1 MSSFE
6 TLNEMDPAARAVAEV
21 RARQAGM
28 SIGKWLD
35 YLVYEQ
41 ASQQHGTWP
50 RHLGGGV
57 VSFRPEFAVGSS
69 LMVTGVQ
76 SNLDYHLDL
85 LTLAPV
91 HLAGKEDS
99 RIEAGHIAFG
109 VSVADQARAAQAS
122 EASAMYFVAA
132 FPPRISHAA
141 MLLSAA
147 FAESEEGFRRPT
159 TKSRAPRKAAHT
171 WYDTIVA
178 SCLHHSREVRSAL
191 LHRWTPHGRA
201 ERLWDTA
208 FVTLCDLTPARR
220 ELLALL
226 HSDRGKASAELA
238 RYVELATRQ
247 FELSAKLLGEVDD
260 DAPPQSTDEHRFR
273 QLRSDLLAR
282 AGGGLSLTEGAA
294 LLGISR
300 QALHKR
306 IKAGTAL
313 AMMDADELVLPRF
326 QWLIDSDNDNKVV
339 ALPGLVD
346 IVRIFGRAGGWSA
359 LQFLL
364 DPDPNLGKPPIEA
377 LHEGAVPA
385 VVTAARSY
393 LGLDEG

>member
-35 YLVYEQ
+35 SLVYGQ
-41 ASQQHGTWP
+41 ASQQHGASL

-57 VSFRPEFAVGSS
+57 VSYQPEFAAGSS
-69 LMVTGVQ
+69 LMVTGVN
-76 SNLDYHLDL
+76 SNLDYHLGFP
-85 LTLAPV
+85 TAAAI
-91 HLAGKEDS
+91 HLPEEEAR
-99 RIEAGHIAFG
+99 RIEAAQIAVG
-109 VSVADQARAAQAS
+109 VSAADQARAIQIS
-122 EASAMYFVAA
+122 EASALHFVAA

-141 MLLSAA
+141 LLLSAA
-147 FAESEEGFRRPT
+147 FAESEEGFSRPT
-159 TKSRAPRKAAHT
+159 IKSRTSRKAAHT
-171 WYDTIVA
+171 WYEAIVA

-191 LHRWTPHGRA
+191 LHRWSPHGRA

-208 FVTLCDLTPARR
+208 FLTLCDLTPARR
-220 ELLALL
+220 ELVALL

-260 DAPPQSTDEHRFR
+260 DTPPQSASELRFR

-282 AGGGLSLTEGAA
+282 AGGGLSLTEGSA
-294 LLGISR
+294 LLGITR

-306 IKAGTAL
+306 IKSGTAM
-313 AMMDADELVLPRF
+313 AMMDADELVLPKC
-326 QWLIDSDNDNKVV
+326 QWLIDSGNKVA
-339 ALPGLVD
+339 ALPGLTN

-385 VVTAARSY
+385 VVAAARSY
-393 LGLDEG
+393 LGLNEG

>member
-35 YLVYEQ
+35 NLVYEQ
-41 ASQQHGTWP
+41 ASQHHGAWP
-50 RHLGGGV
+50 RHIGGGV
-57 VSFRPEFAVGSS
+57 VSYRPELAAGSS
-69 LMVTGVQ
+69 VMVTGVH
-76 SNLDYHLDL
+76 SNLDYHLDF
-85 LTLAPV
+85 LTVAPL
-91 HLAGKEDS
+91 HLSEEEARGE
-99 RIEAGHIAFG
+99 IEAGQIAMG
-109 VSVADQARAAQAS
+109 VTAAEQARAVQTL
-122 EASAMYFVAA
+122 EPSALHFVAA

-159 TKSRAPRKAAHT
+159 IKSRTSRKAAHT

-220 ELLALL
+220 ELLVLL

-282 AGGGLSLTEGAA
+282 ADGGLSLTEGAA

-306 IKAGTAL
+306 IKSGTAL
-313 AMMDADELVLPRF
+313 AMMDADELVLPKC
-326 QWLIDSDNDNKVV
+326 QWLIDSDNKVA
-339 ALPGLVD
+339 ALPGLAD

-385 VVTAARSY
+385 VVAAARSY
-393 LGLDEG
+393 LGLNEG